1 MTQPTTFE
9 SSQGDDAD
17 LVARMARGDQ
27 SALAA
32 LYDLHAPRMLAV
44 AMRVLG
50 NRTEAE
56 DIVHD
61 VFLEAWKAAAKY
73 DRRRASVRTWLVV
86 RLRSRCIDRVRAH
99 KVRRDAPEEAQ
110 PRPQPIGGPDAM
122 VAAAEAPRLHA
133 ALGGLPENQRE
144 VLDLLYVRGL
154 SSSEA
159 AKQLEI
165 PVGTVKS
172 RVRLAMRQL
181 RATLAQAE
189 AR

>member
-1 MTQPTTFE
+1 
-9 SSQGDDAD
+9 
-17 LVARMARGDQ
+17 
-27 SALAA
+27 
-32 LYDLHAPRMLAV
+32 
-44 AMRVLG
+44 
-50 NRTEAE
+50 
-56 DIVHD
+56 
-61 VFLEAWKAAAKY
+61 
-73 DRRRASVRTWLVV
+73 
-86 RLRSRCIDRVRAH
+86 
-99 KVRRDAPEEAQ
+99 
-110 PRPQPIGGPDAM
+110 M